1 MQFGSV
7 FLGRSDQVC
16 TDTMGMPDFLNL
28 LKQLQ
33 GSGDRHGP
41 RWGAGAKPLHERARF
56 PRSPFAQ
63 QMGAA
68 RPKRPAGALLEGG
81 SPTERWPNQAWL
93 GKKHSWP
100 CVRQEAKNL
109 KVMVFYPNIFR
120 NITVRVGLPPSRS
133 LPLRG
138 RFCARCAN
146 FLRKFALGKR
156 AIQQGLC
163 PCTPPGTVTVPGPL
177 QSFKGRPQSC

>member
-1 MQFGSV
+1 MRQHNDHAHALS
-7 FLGRSDQVC
+7 
-16 TDTMGMPDFLNL
+16 NL
-28 LKQLQ
+28 FKRLQ
-33 GSGDRHGP
+33 GPGDRHGP
-41 RWGAGAKPLHERARF
+41 QWGAGAKPLHERARF
-56 PRSPFAQ
+56 LVSPFAQ

-81 SPTERWPNQAWL
+81 SPTERWPSL
-93 GKKHSWP
+93 GGFEKKTVPGLVSKKT
-100 CVRQEAKNL
+100 E
-109 KVMVFYPNIFR
+109 YPNLLLYYPGIVH

-156 AIQQGLC
+156 AVQQGLC

-177 QSFKGRPQSC
+177 QLFKRCKNSNVLLT